1 MWYPF
6 RYPEKIAMPKLTSGF
21 VTSIQPRD
29 KDVVVWDTEIPG
41 FGIRVRPSGKR
52 VYILKYRT
60 KQGRQRKPTIGQ
72 HGPLKA
78 DKARK
83 IARRWLVD
91 VADGGDP
98 SADKQ
103 AVRNAPTMADLCDRY
118 LKEHAEPHKRPSS
131 VANDRRLIEKRIL
144 RELGNYTLNAVG
156 RADVARLHHS
166 LRKTPYE
173 ANRTLALLS
182 KMFNL
187 AEAWGLRPDGTN
199 PCRHLKKFKEVKR
212 ERFLSPDELA
222 ELNKVLVEA
231 ERAQT
236 EMPGVLLA
244 IRLLIFTGCRL
255 GEILTLKWEWVDFEA
270 GCLRLPDSK
279 TGSKTV
285 QLGTPALTLLSK
297 IPPQPDNPFVIVGR
311 RPETHLVNLEN
322 PWRRIRAKAGL
333 DNVRIHD
340 LRHTFASYGAAA
352 NLSLPIIGKM
362 LGHTQAATTQR
373 YAHLAADPVK
383 QATEVVSNSI
393 AAAMTGE
400 SADVVILT
408 RPRPSKDVG

>member
-6 RYPEKIAMPKLTSGF
+6 RYPEKIAMPKLTNGF
-21 VTSIQPRD
+21 VTSIRPRD
-29 KDVVVWDTEIPG
+29 KDIVVWDTEIPG

-78 DKARK
+78 NKARE

-91 VADGGDP
+91 VAEGGDP

-103 AVRNAPTMADLCDRY
+103 ADRHAPTMADLCDRY

-131 VANDRRLIEKRIL
+131 VANDRRVIEKRIL
-144 RELGNYTLNAVG
+144 RELGNHTLNAVG
-156 RADVARLHHS
+156 RADLARLHHS

-199 PCRHLKKFKEVKR
+199 PCRHVKKFKEVKR

-222 ELNKVLVEA
+222 ELNKVLAEA
-231 ERAQT
+231 ERSQT

-244 IRLLIFTGCRL
+244 IRLLVLTGCRL
-255 GEILTLKWEWVDFEA
+255 SEILTLRWDWVDFEA
-270 GCLRLPDSK
+270 GCLRLPESK
-279 TGSKTV
+279 TGSKVV
-285 QLGTPALTLLSK
+285 QLGTPALALLSGN
-297 IPPQPDNPFVIVGR
+297 PRQPDNPFVIVGR
-311 RPETHLVNLEN
+311 KRGSHLLNLGK
-322 PWRRIRAKAGL
+322 PWHRIRAKAKL
-333 DNVRIHD
+333 NNVRIHD

-352 NLSLPIIGKM
+352 NLSLPMIGKM

-383 QATEVVSNSI
+383 QATDAVSRTIDAAMRGEAAEVVSFDKSRTNN
-393 AAAMTGE
+393 G
-400 SADVVILT
+400 
-408 RPRPSKDVG
+408 K

>member
-1 MWYPF
+1 
-6 RYPEKIAMPKLTSGF
+6 MPKLTNGF

-78 DKARK
+78 NKARE

-103 AVRNAPTMADLCDRY
+103 AVRHAPTMADLCDRY

-131 VANDRRLIEKRIL
+131 VANDRRLIEKRVV
-144 RELGNYTLNAVG
+144 RELGNHTLNAVG
-156 RADVARLHHS
+156 RADLARLHHS

-199 PCRHLKKFKEVKR
+199 PCRHLKKFKEKKR

-231 ERAQT
+231 ERSQT
-236 EMPGVLLA
+236 EMPGVILA
-244 IRLLIFTGCRL
+244 IRLLILTGCRL

-285 QLGTPALTLLSK
+285 QLGTPALTLLSES
-297 IPPQPDNPFVIVGR
+297 PPQPDNPFVIVGR
-311 RPETHLVNLEN
+311 RPGTHLVNLEK

-333 DNVRIHD
+333 DDVRIHD

-383 QATEVVSNSI
+383 QAAEVVSNSI

-400 SADVVILT
+400 SADVVILA